1 MQSSGRPKE
10 VGLRSGR
17 RRRTAASA
25 LVAKASARSLTD
37 GIRLSCGTLPTHVRL
52 LDSST
57 KVSAVGSCLTQVAA
71 RQGHLGSNATHRV
84 WLSLWMLQR
93 KHLAR

>member
-1 MQSSGRPKE
+1 M
-10 VGLRSGR
+10 GLRAGR
-17 RRRTAASA
+17 GRRTAASA

-37 GIRLSCGTLPTHVRL
+37 NIRRSCGTLPTHVRL

-71 RQGHLGSNATHRV
+71 RKPHLGSNAAQIV
-84 WLSLWMLQR
+84 WLSLRMLHR